1 MKSIRKF
8 AAIGS
13 VAAGVGAAIALAL
26 LPATAL
32 AHEWV
37 WSDSKPAEG
46 NAFGRVLAAPSAEC
60 QTALQKLADW
70 RVADRRE
77 DMDEKLAKQAA
88 SYDPASDVKEDADEK
103 ATVKALWDGIRAA
116 CAPQTA
122 AAVTAAPPAS
132 DACVAAKQAFKD
144 AMAAQIAREKAE
156 KANGT
161 EGTPTDATLD
171 KQEAAQLK
179 ALWDQKHAVCGSPT
193 APHFQK
199 ADFAGWA
206 HHSERR

>member
-1 MKSIRKF
+1 MRSIRKF
-8 AAIGS
+8 AAFGS
-13 VAAGVGAAIALAL
+13 VAAGVGGAIALAL

-37 WSDSKPAEG
+37 WSDSQAEG
-46 NAFGRVLAAPSAEC
+46 HAFGQVLAAPSAEC
-60 QTALQKLADW
+60 QAALQKVADW

-77 DMDEKLAKQAA
+77 DMDEKLAKQAPG
-88 SYDPASDVKEDADEK
+88 SDPATDVKEDADEK
-103 ATVKALWDGIRAA
+103 AAVKALWDAVRSA

-144 AMAAQIAREKAE
+144 AMTAQVAREKAE
-156 KANGT
+156 KTNGT
-161 EGTPTDATLD
+161 EGTPADATAD

-179 ALWDQKHAVCGSPT
+179 ALWDQKHAACGSAT
-193 APHFQK
+193 APHTQK
-199 ADFAGWA
+199 ANFAGWA
-206 HHSERR
+206 PHSDRR